1 MSKEIVWRDGEYNTS
16 EKNVDD
22 MYGKTQRRK
31 SRTETTTA
39 GIIDYPDDFTN
50 RHEAKV
56 FNFICSKDEHT
67 RRR

>member
-1 MSKEIVWRDGEYNTS
+1 MSKEIVWHDGQY
-16 EKNVDD
+16 KWKYVYD
-22 MYGKTQRRK
+22 MYGKMQRRK

-39 GIIDYPDDFTN
+39 GIIDYADDFTN

-56 FNFICSKDEHT
+56 FNFVCSKDEHT